1 MEEQDKGYDED
12 VAEADTRASNLMT
25 SRVYMTT
32 EEAAE
37 IILNLCDE
45 LGKKGRDRE
54 GVALTKALSALYT
67 VDDLRKAANERHMP
81 LRSFLDYCWN
91 NQPQRQS

>member
-1 MEEQDKGYDED
+1 
-12 VAEADTRASNLMT
+12 MT